1 MAIGTFAELSASIA
15 SFLHR
20 SDLTA
25 TIPDFIT
32 LAEDRLNGDV
42 IARGQ
47 ETRATLTCVPGA
59 TVAARYVAL
68 PTDFSNMRRLTLM
81 TEPSDDLEYRTPD
94 QMVAESAFLLQ
105 AGVPVKYTIIGSNIE
120 LAPPPDSAYSLE
132 IVYRAN
138 IPALT
143 ASNTTNWLLTA
154 SPSIY
159 LYASLIASV
168 VFTQDASNIPVWEG
182 EYKKALDA
190 LNNADW
196 YTGSTMRVKTR

>member
-1 MAIGTFAELSASIA
+1 VAITNYSELVAA
-15 SFLHR
+15 VGAWLHR
-20 SDLTA
+20 SDLT
-25 TIPDFIT
+25 TSIPDFIR

-42 IARGQ
+42 VARGQ
-47 ETRATLTCVPGA
+47 ETRSTLVCVPGG

-68 PTDFSNMRRLTLM
+68 PSDFSNMRRLTLM
-81 TEPSDDLEYRTPD
+81 TEPSADLEYRTPD
-94 QMVAESAFLLQ
+94 QMVAESAYLLS

-120 LAPPPDSAYSLE
+120 LAPPPDSAYNLE

-138 IPALT
+138 IPSLNG
-143 ASNTTNWLLTA
+143 SNTTNWLLTA

-168 VFTQDASNIPVWEG
+168 AFTQDTENIALWEG
-182 EYKKALDA
+182 EYKRALDA

-196 YTGSTMRVKTR
+196 YTGTTMRVKSR